1 MKKSGRYLLMTAFTL
16 GTLALGTV
24 SVATKTAAPVLAAGW
39 SYPVAVVKGQA
50 ALLLNSDGGDLR
62 QERSLPAK
70 SAWRVFGQ
78 ATYQGKIY
86 YKVSNTGWI
95 LADSVTRS
103 GSGNIP
109 TVKPVANV
117 NNATALLSG
126 DPSGSLTNS
135 GRTLAKGT
143 RWQVLSAR
151 KDSNGTV
158 WYNVGGWIKAS
169 DARLD
174 GIVAVE
180 GSTSKPAQPTDKTA
194 IATMTVAAQPYG
206 MTADKHT
213 YQTGSTLGKGSRWKV
228 LVVTKDPKGVQWYL
242 IGNNVWI
249 NSNQASIV
257 NADQAKQENYAWPID
272 PSTGGGSTGGTTNP
286 GTGGGGTTNP
296 GTGGGTTQP
305 GQDPPVTQKVDP
317 NKYSDA
323 EYRRLVDRQIAS
335 LSLPATYSA
344 FMGMVNG
351 ERTQKG
357 LAPFVTDTRITQL
370 AQKLAYMDAEGLPG
384 ATLSQ
389 VKQMARDLGF
399 TNVRNV
405 AWDIGGF
412 SGQYTKYNW
421 GDPNSVAQFMYWVTF
436 DRWLTKPGSAF
447 ANYKYGAGA
456 ISWNEAGGALRK
468 NDQASVRIVSVDAD

>member
-16 GTLALGTV
+16 GTLSLGTV
-24 SVATKTAAPVLAAGW
+24 SVATSTAAPVLAAGW

-78 ATYQGKIY
+78 ATYQGKTY

-117 NNATALLSG
+117 NNATALMSG
-126 DPSGSLTNS
+126 DPSGSLSNS

-143 RWQVLSAR
+143 RWQVLGAR

-158 WYNVGGWIKAS
+158 WYNVGGWIRAS

-180 GSTSKPAQPTDKTA
+180 GSTSKPTQPTDKTPV
-194 IATMTVAAQPYG
+194 ATMTVAAQPYG

-228 LVVTKDPKGVQWYL
+228 MVVTKDPKGVQWYL

-257 NADQAKQENYAWPID
+257 NVDQAKQENYAWPID

-286 GTGGGGTTNP
+286 GTGGEGTTNP

-305 GQDPPVTQKVDP
+305 GKTDPPISQKVPYDP
-317 NKYSDA
+317 NNEA
-323 EYRRLVDRQIAS
+323 EYERLVNRQIDN
-335 LSLPATYSA
+335 LDRPTTYRV
-344 FMGMVNG
+344 FMGLVNS
-351 ERTQKG
+351 ERAKNG
-357 LAPFVTDTRITQL
+357 VPAFVTDSRITQL
-370 AQKLAYMDAEGLPG
+370 AQKFTDADTKFQGP
-384 ATLSQ
+384 TPSQ
-389 VKQMARDLGF
+389 AKQMARDAGF

-405 AWDIGGF
+405 SWDIGGF
-412 SGQYTKYNW
+412 NGQYTKYNW

-436 DRWLTKPGSAF
+436 DRWVMQPGAAS

-456 ISWNEAGGALRK
+456 IAWTQENSEAF
-468 NDQASVRIVSVDAD
+468 VRIVMVDAD

>member
-16 GTLALGTV
+16 GMLSIGTV
-24 SVATKTAAPVLAAGW
+24 SVATHVATPVMAAW
-39 SYPVAVVKGQA
+39 NYPVAVVKGQA
-50 ALLLNSDGGDLR
+50 TPLYNSDGGNLR
-62 QERSLPAK
+62 QERSPPAK

-78 ATYQGKIY
+78 ATYQGKTY
-86 YKVSNTGWI
+86 YKVSNTGWVA
-95 LADSVTRS
+95 ADAVNRS
-103 GSGNIP
+103 GSGSIP

-117 NNATALLSG
+117 NNATILMTG
-126 DPSGSLTNS
+126 DPSGSLSNS
-135 GRTLAKGT
+135 GRTLAKGS
-143 RWQVLSAR
+143 RWQVLGAR
-151 KDSNGTV
+151 KDGNDAV

-169 DARLD
+169 DTRLD
-174 GIVAVE
+174 GIVAID
-180 GSTSKPAQPTDKTA
+180 GSTAKPTQPTDKTA
-194 IATMTVAAQPYG
+194 VATMTVTAKPYG

-213 YQTGSTLGKGSRWKV
+213 YQTGSILNKGSRWKV

-272 PSTGGGSTGGTTNP
+272 PSTGGGSTGGTTTP
-286 GTGGGGTTNP
+286 GTGGTANP
-296 GTGGGTTQP
+296 GTGGGTTAP
-305 GQDPPVTQKVDP
+305 TDPPLSQKVDP

-335 LSLPATYSA
+335 LNLPATYST

-389 VKQMARDLGF
+389 VKQMARDPGF

-405 AWDIGGF
+405 SWDIGGF

>member
-78 ATYQGKIY
+78 ATYQGKTY
-86 YKVSNTGWI
+86 YKVSNTGWV
-95 LADSVTRS
+95 LADTVTRS

-117 NNATALLSG
+117 NNATALMSG
-126 DPSGSLTNS
+126 DPSGSLSNS
-135 GRTLAKGT
+135 SRTLAKGT

-169 DARLD
+169 DVRLD

-180 GSTSKPAQPTDKTA
+180 GSTSKPNQPTGKTA
-194 IATMTVAAQPYG
+194 VATMTVAAQPYG

-249 NSNQASIV
+249 NSNQASVV

-272 PSTGGGSTGGTTNP
+272 SSTGGGST
-286 GTGGGGTTNP
+286 GGTTNP

-323 EYRRLVDRQIAS
+323 EYKRLVNRQIDS
-335 LSLPATYSA
+335 LDLTATNNK
-344 FMGMVNG
+344 FMALANARRAKDGLSPYQVDG
-351 ERTQKG
+351 RAQK
-357 LAPFVTDTRITQL
+357 L
-370 AQKLAYMDAEGLPG
+370 AQKLADLDAVGEFW
-384 ATLSQ
+384 SE
-389 VKQMARDLGF
+389 KQWKQWAQELGF
-399 TNVRNV
+399 KNVRHV
-405 AWDIGGF
+405 STGIGSY
-412 SGQYTKYNW
+412 SGQFTKYNW
-421 GDPNSVAQFMYWVTF
+421 GDPNSVTDFMYWTVYDYAGEPEAGFT
-436 DRWLTKPGSAF
+436 
-447 ANYKYGAGA
+447 NYKYAGSA
-456 ISWNEAGGALRK
+456 ISWTQGGNFNGSAITPK
-468 NDQASVRIVSVDAD
+468 NADAYVRIVAVDGD

>member
-1 MKKSGRYLLMTAFTL
+1 MKKSGRYLLLTAFTL

-24 SVATKTAAPVLAAGW
+24 SVVTTTAAPVLAAGW

-78 ATYQGKIY
+78 ATYQGKTY
-86 YKVSNTGWI
+86 YKVSNTGWV
-95 LADSVTRS
+95 LADTVTRS

-117 NNATALLSG
+117 NNATALMSG
-126 DPSGSLTNS
+126 DPSGSLSNS
-135 GRTLAKGT
+135 SRTLAKGT

-169 DARLD
+169 DVRLD

-180 GSTSKPAQPTDKTA
+180 GSTSKPNQPTGKTA
-194 IATMTVAAQPYG
+194 VATMTVAAQPYG

-249 NSNQASIV
+249 NSNQASVV

-272 PSTGGGSTGGTTNP
+272 SSTGGGST
-286 GTGGGGTTNP
+286 GGTTNP

-323 EYRRLVDRQIAS
+323 EYKCLVNRQIDS
-335 LSLPATYSA
+335 LDLTATNNK
-344 FMGMVNG
+344 FMALANARRAKDGLSPYQVDG
-351 ERTQKG
+351 RAQK
-357 LAPFVTDTRITQL
+357 L
-370 AQKLAYMDAEGLPG
+370 AQKLADLSLP
-384 ATLSQ
+384 
-389 VKQMARDLGF
+389 
-399 TNVRNV
+399 
-405 AWDIGGF
+405 I
-412 SGQYTKYNW
+412 
-421 GDPNSVAQFMYWVTF
+421 
-436 DRWLTKPGSAF
+436 
-447 ANYKYGAGA
+447 
-456 ISWNEAGGALRK
+456 
-468 NDQASVRIVSVDAD
+468 